1 MIRLHERS
9 KIGIKGGKSLCAG
22 PFVLHDAEKIHH
34 LVAQHG
40 KMLCGSRSDLAGNAS
55 KSLLNELL

>member
-22 PFVLHDAEKIHH
+22 PFVLHNAEEIHH